1 MVVPMF
7 KPVQSARPM
16 HRVLHDVLQMRPHM
30 HDLQGTEGPTCL
42 TLYVKLRSAWPY
54 PRQAF
59 ALVCNSA
66 DVRLSGLEVLRQDC
80 RFATAGWFQWSLKN
94 SPNNDVWSFEAAL
107 ANGWL
112 PI

>member
-1 MVVPMF
+1 
-7 KPVQSARPM
+7 
-16 HRVLHDVLQMRPHM
+16 
-30 HDLQGTEGPTCL
+30 
-42 TLYVKLRSAWPY
+42 
-54 PRQAF
+54 
-59 ALVCNSA
+59 VCNSA